1 VYERT
6 TAYRRRRVWRSLE
19 ELGGRAFELSGEVA
33 AKTGCG
39 GASFM
44 GFLAL
49 RPPALLLAG
58 GTRLYCR
65 TAVRLEW
72 PKMEG
77 RFCVYVVDVWI
88 FINIVVS
95 CGLPTIEIES

>member
-1 VYERT
+1 
-6 TAYRRRRVWRSLE
+6 LE
-19 ELGGRAFELSGEVA
+19 ELGGAWRESFRALGRSGGENGLWRRELH
-33 AKTGCG
+33 
-39 GASFM
+39 